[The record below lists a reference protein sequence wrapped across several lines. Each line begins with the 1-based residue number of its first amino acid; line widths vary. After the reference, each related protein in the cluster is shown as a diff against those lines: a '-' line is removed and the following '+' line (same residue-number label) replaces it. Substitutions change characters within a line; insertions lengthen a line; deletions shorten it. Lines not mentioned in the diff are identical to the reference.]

1 MNEIKVFLVEDEMV
15 IRRGIKNS
23 IDWEKE
29 GYIFCGEASDGELAY
44 PMIIKEKPDILI
56 TDIRMPFMDGLEL
69 CKLVKK
75 ELPNIKILILS
86 GYDEFDYAKEAI
98 RLGVTEYLLKPISS
112 GKLLEALNGVSESI
126 RREKEDKDLVRKYME
141 EMRENTEHEKQKFF
155 EQMIAGNLSM
165 ADALETGKKYEMNL
179 SARMYN
185 LLLFRFTLGE
195 ENRKSGE
202 LLGEAEYA
210 IEKLTERLE
219 YVFEFQRGVEGW
231 AFLLMA
237 DNEEQMSERVKEL
250 SKDLEEIMKNYSTIA
265 YFGGI
270 GQPVA
275 RLRELEESF
284 REAERALAARFTMEL
299 NRIISVEDIRMAQN
313 VDTLDDIEIT
323 SFGEIEKTRTML
335 EKFLNN
341 GAEDEID
348 EFVDVYINE
357 LPEENLKSVLMRQY
371 IIMDAYIVMM
381 SFCEKFE
388 GIEGEMQAQSEELK
402 NSMKTIQTLEEI
414 KNYIRMLLKKII
426 GVRDTISGRRYSD
439 IIEIAKDQIRKTYM
453 SDEISL
459 NTIAAEVGMS
469 PSYFSSIFSKEMG
482 KTFVEYLTEIRMDRA
497 KELLMCSSM
506 KTSEIGYEVGYK
518 DPHYFSYI
526 FKKTQ
531 NCTPKEF
538 RARGKE

>member
-179 SARMYN
+179 SAGMYN
-185 LLLFRFTLGE
+185 LLLFRFTLGK

-250 SKDLEEIMKNYSTIA
+250 SKDLEEIMKNYSIIA

-381 SFCEKFE
+381 SFCEKIE